1 METGR
6 PLMQNAMYAAERPAL
21 HAQDMHV
28 KSRRNHLSRLY
39 MRKGHFMKNKKNLA
53 LISLIL
59 GIVGCLTGVVLVGA
73 VFGIAAIV
81 LGIISSGNSKSAKD
95 RRRSQIGIIT
105 GAVAIAYTT
114 VLYAWVGLHP
124 AVTQKEPLLP
134 QTTMSSGQQAGG
146 TESTAPVVTVTPTQ
160 SPRPTAKVEPT
171 TRPTQKPTAAPTA
184 TPTARPTQ
192 EPTATP
198 TAGPTQEPTAAPT
211 EKPKEEPTQKPTAV
225 PTEEPAKT
233 PADETASTP
242 SKTPDTEEEE
252 GKDSPNTGNPGTDSG
267 KTETGKTG
275 TDSGKTESGK
285 SGTDSEKTESGT
297 ESKPEPKALLKI
309 HFLDVGQGACA
320 LIESDGH
327 YMLIDGG
334 GRDASSFTVSY
345 LAQLGIEKFDYLVAT
360 HFDEDHIAG
369 LVGVFNKFAVGT
381 VLEPSYKAD
390 KSIYTSFK
398 EAEKKSGAEVIIP
411 EPGAEYTLGD
421 AKFTV
426 LAPKKPENSTDEGTA
441 LNSSEE
447 NNQSICVLLANGDN
461 KVLFTG
467 DAEQEEERYLVESGR
482 DIRADVYLVGHH
494 GSSSSSSELLLDAVR
509 PKYAVISCGTGN
521 DYGHPTQEVLD
532 RLWDKDVSVF
542 RTDEQGNI
550 IMTSDGK
557 EITWSTSPSETWA
570 PGVVP
575 AKAPDRNTESVEKTG
590 TDAAENNQTAE
601 NLYILNN
608 NTMKFHRPGCSSVQ
622 KISEKNYGESSLSR
636 DELIAQGYSPC
647 GNCDP

>member
-1 METGR
+1 
-6 PLMQNAMYAAERPAL
+6 
-21 HAQDMHV
+21 
-28 KSRRNHLSRLY
+28 
-39 MRKGHFMKNKKNLA
+39 
-53 LISLIL
+53 
-59 GIVGCLTGVVLVGA
+59 
-73 VFGIAAIV
+73 
-81 LGIISSGNSKSAKD
+81 
-95 RRRSQIGIIT
+95 
-105 GAVAIAYTT
+105 
-114 VLYAWVGLHP
+114 
-124 AVTQKEPLLP
+124 
-134 QTTMSSGQQAGG
+134 
-146 TESTAPVVTVTPTQ
+146 
-160 SPRPTAKVEPT
+160 
-171 TRPTQKPTAAPTA
+171 
-184 TPTARPTQ
+184 
-192 EPTATP
+192 
-198 TAGPTQEPTAAPT
+198 
-211 EKPKEEPTQKPTAV
+211 
-225 PTEEPAKT
+225 
-233 PADETASTP
+233 
-242 SKTPDTEEEE
+242 
-252 GKDSPNTGNPGTDSG
+252 
-267 KTETGKTG
+267 
-275 TDSGKTESGK
+275 
-285 SGTDSEKTESGT
+285 
-297 ESKPEPKALLKI
+297 
-309 HFLDVGQGACA
+309 
-320 LIESDGH
+320 
-327 YMLIDGG
+327 MLIDGG

-467 DAEQEEERYLVESGR
+467 DAEQEEERYLIESGR

-590 TDAAENNQTAE
+590 TDTAENNQTAE
-601 NLYILNN
+601 SLYVLNN